1 MLYTTRQSFSQ
12 SYPHHISFNYD
23 SSESL
28 NTQEG
33 EKRITPFLKVIG
45 DVNEDKHLSVSIIMQ
60 LTEIHVSTYVMLLW
74 DPFDFSLR
82 RSGGE
87 PGGAYDVQL
96 LGGGNLPL
104 SRHH

>member
-1 MLYTTRQSFSQ
+1 MY
-12 SYPHHISFNYD
+12 
-23 SSESL
+23 
-28 NTQEG
+28 
-33 EKRITPFLKVIG
+33 
-45 DVNEDKHLSVSIIMQ
+45 EDKHLRVSIIMQ